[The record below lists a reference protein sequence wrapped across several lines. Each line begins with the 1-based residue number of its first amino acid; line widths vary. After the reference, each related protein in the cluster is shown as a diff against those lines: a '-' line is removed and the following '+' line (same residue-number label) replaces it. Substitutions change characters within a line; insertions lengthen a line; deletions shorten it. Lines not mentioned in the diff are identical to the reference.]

1 MHYES
6 LHPVADTDI
15 EKTKWLVQRYISGKY
30 EYSKKD
36 IPYLISSEEQPDDSS
51 LAFSFSNLGN
61 TTYVHIRKDFK
72 LFCPSCKKPFVR
84 LKSHL
89 STPGSCNKKID
100 MKTFEVSLEIF
111 NKSKKKVRR
120 ARNTSDKMEN
130 VGTEQCNKKLP
141 VSEHSWSQALRELQ
155 NQARHELGSNLDE
168 QEISWMVNPSS
179 ENELILNV
187 HKVCIMVIF

>member
-1 MHYES
+1 
-6 LHPVADTDI
+6 
-15 EKTKWLVQRYISGKY
+15 
-30 EYSKKD
+30 
-36 IPYLISSEEQPDDSS
+36 
-51 LAFSFSNLGN
+51 
-61 TTYVHIRKDFK
+61 
-72 LFCPSCKKPFVR
+72 
-84 LKSHL
+84 
-89 STPGSCNKKID
+89 